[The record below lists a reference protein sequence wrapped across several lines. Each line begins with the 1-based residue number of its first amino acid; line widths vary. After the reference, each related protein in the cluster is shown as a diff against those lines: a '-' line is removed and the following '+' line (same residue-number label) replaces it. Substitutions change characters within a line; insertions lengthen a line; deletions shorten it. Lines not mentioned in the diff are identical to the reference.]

1 MVTKLTN
8 ESFEN
13 EALNSDIPVL
23 VDFYA
28 DWCGPCKMLAP
39 AVERISERYAG
50 KVKVCKVNVDEAY
63 PVAAAFGIQSIPT
76 LIVFRDG
83 EIKEK
88 SIGLVS
94 ENELAAMIDRAL
106 G

>member
-1 MVTKLTN
+1 MVTKLTI
-8 ESFEN
+8 ETFEN
-13 EALNSDIPVL
+13 EALNSEIPVL

-63 PVAAAFGIQSIPT
+63 PVAASFGIQSIPT
-76 LIVFRDG
+76 VIVFKGG
-83 EIKEK
+83 EMLDK
-88 SIGLVS
+88 SIGLIS
-94 ENELAAMIDRAL
+94 EDALAAMLDKAL
-106 G
+106 

>member
-1 MVTKLTN
+1 MVLKLTI

-13 EALNSDIPVL
+13 EALNSNIPVL
-23 VDFYA
+23 LDFYA

-39 AVERISERYAG
+39 AVERISERYRG

-63 PVAAAFGIQSIPT
+63 PVAASFGIQSIPT
-76 LIVFRDG
+76 VIVFKDG
-83 EIKEK
+83 ELFDK

-94 ENELAAMIDRAL
+94 EDALAEMLDRAL
-106 G
+106 